1 MIARAQ
7 VHLQTILNF
16 FRDNDFL
23 LETSTP
29 TDITLDNIARLTNST
44 STSTINS
51 SKKSKRL
58 TDIMEES
65 PIIAGEDLVDDGQ
78 SSPSSSEANSMIS
91 NPKSPDDG
99 ESSNTSNSIAPPRNK
114 LLLKPFAPEMS
125 LVSPPTTPRS
135 PLPPSP
141 LRRTPSPTS
150 ETTKHA
156 STEYQR
162 ESHTS
167 TPFEDRPSA
176 VNAPPTP
183 PPITHTPEK
192 LRLLKALE
200 IRRQKLSGQT
210 VIIIPKIEA
219 PTKRTVDEMNGSPPS
234 SSPKLP
240 SPVIKQPSP
249 EHKAR
254 LVEVK
259 KAALEEHKRHI
270 SALEATG
277 RDLLCGW
284 INFQSST
291 SLVLPFKIFR
301 KT

>member
-29 TDITLDNIARLTNST
+29 KDITLDNIARLTNST

-65 PIIAGEDLVDDGQ
+65 PIILADDEDDEQ
-78 SSPSSSEANSMIS
+78 SSPASSEANSTTS
-91 NPKSPDDG
+91 SPKTPEI
-99 ESSNTSNSIAPPRNK
+99 ESEQLQQPHPLSMTSKFSPRNK
-114 LLLKPFAPEMS
+114 LLLKPLTPEMS
-125 LVSPPTTPRS
+125 LASPPATPRS

-141 LRRTPSPTS
+141 LRRTPSPS
-150 ETTKHA
+150 ETTIHA
-156 STEYQR
+156 STEHQR
-162 ESHTS
+162 DSYS
-167 TPFEDRPSA
+167 SPLPSPVKPTPP

-183 PPITHTPEK
+183 PEK

-200 IRRQKLSGQT
+200 IRRQKLSGKT
-210 VIIIPKIEA
+210 VIIIPKIIEA
-219 PTKRTVDEMNGSPPS
+219 PTTKCTIDEANQPPT
-234 SSPKLP
+234 PP
-240 SPVIKQPSP
+240 VPPVIKPPSP

-254 LVEVK
+254 LIQAK
-259 KAALEEHKRHI
+259 KAAMEEHRRHI
-270 SALEATG
+270 ASLEAAG

-284 INFQSST
+284 VNFQSST
-291 SLVLPFKIFR
+291 SLVRPNQS
-301 KT
+301 